1 MFLEGFS
8 LPLAVLAQITWDV
21 SPVIFHLGPLP
32 IRWYSL
38 GWLLAF
44 AVGFYLVRWIYR
56 REGKPE
62 EDLESILLFM
72 ILGAIIG
79 ARLGHCLF
87 YRPDYY
93 LAHPLEIV
101 AFWKGFRGLASHGGA
116 IGVLVSLYIFSR
128 RHPNQPYFWLIDRVA
143 GPAALGGF
151 FVRMGNLMNSEI
163 LGIPTD
169 VPWAMVFVR
178 VDAIP
183 RHPAQAY
190 EAISYLLIFFLIFFL
205 YRWKGP
211 KLPSGFLSGTF
222 LATVFG
228 ARFFIEFVKERH
240 AAFEVGLPLSMGQI
254 LSIPIVALGLGL
266 IFWALKKGAETEGG
280 ETRGGARG

>member
-21 SPVIFHLGPLP
+21 SPEIFRLGPLP

-44 AVGFYLVRWIYR
+44 ALGFYLVRWMYQ

-62 EDLESILLFM
+62 ADLETVLLYL

-79 ARLGHCLF
+79 ARLGHCFF

-93 LAHPLEIV
+93 LAHPLEVV
-101 AFWKGFRGLASHGGA
+101 AFWKGFRGLASHGGVV
-116 IGVLVSLYIFSR
+116 GVLLSLYIFSR
-128 RHPNQPYFWLIDRVA
+128 RHPDQPYLWLADRVA

-151 FVRMGNLMNSEI
+151 FIRMGNLMNSEI
-163 LGIPTD
+163 LGLPTD
-169 VPWAMVFVR
+169 VPWAMAFVR
-178 VDAIP
+178 VDSVP
-183 RHPAQAY
+183 RHPAQVY
-190 EAISYLLIFFLIFFL
+190 EALSYLLIFFLLFFF
-205 YRWKGP
+205 YRWRELKSR
-211 KLPSGFLSGTF
+211 SGFLSGAF
-222 LATVFG
+222 LLTVFG

-240 AAFEVGLPLSMGQI
+240 VAFEVGLPLSMGQI
-254 LSIPIVALGLGL
+254 LSLPIVALGLAL
-266 IFWALKKGAETEGG
+266 ILWALNKGKGTEGG
-280 ETRGGARG
+280 AAG